1 MTIIHPPPDHSATG
15 HPGPLL
21 QVGPLDQADRTSGA
35 RALAKAR
42 GRQAASSGAGDDT
55 RARIVD
61 ATIDTLR
68 TEGIVGASARAIART
83 GGFNQALIY
92 YHFGSIDEVMV
103 AALAKM
109 GADRKARYQAALDDV
124 TTLPELAQ
132 LAATLHKEDTSAGNI
147 TVLTQI
153 LAGAAHDP
161 DLGPRVFE
169 QFEPWTAMV
178 DESIRKVLKD
188 SPFEEALPVED
199 LALAVSATFLGI
211 ELLTHLDPNP
221 DREDALFRSI
231 GLIAVL
237 VDAVLTSGVVPRAA
251 DELDEQH
258 AAAAKTTRS

>member
-1 MTIIHPPPDHSATG
+1 MTVIHPHPG
-15 HPGPLL
+15 HP
-21 QVGPLDQADRTSGA
+21 TSGVT
-35 RALAKAR
+35 ALAKAR
-42 GRQAASSGAGDDT
+42 GRQAANTGTSEET
-55 RARIVD
+55 RGRIVD
-61 ATIDTLR
+61 ATIETLR

-92 YHFGSIDEVMV
+92 YHFGSIDEVLV
-103 AALAKM
+103 ASLAKM
-109 GADRKARYQAALDDV
+109 GAERKARYESALDEV

-132 LAATLHKEDTSAGNI
+132 LAAELHKEDTAIGNI

-161 DLGPRVFE
+161 ELGPRVFQE
-169 QFEPWTAMV
+169 FEPWTAMV
-178 DESIRKVLKD
+178 DEAIRKVVKD
-188 SPFEEALPVED
+188 SPFEDSLPVED

-221 DREDALFRSI
+221 DREDSLFRSI

-251 DELDEQH
+251 DELD
-258 AAAAKTTRS
+258 AARAVVTQPNEREAT

>member
-1 MTIIHPPPDHSATG
+1 VP
-15 HPGPLL
+15 
-21 QVGPLDQADRTSGA
+21 R
-35 RALAKAR
+35 AR
-42 GRQAASSGAGDDT
+42 GRQASTTASGDET
-55 RARIVD
+55 RARIVE
-61 ATIDTLR
+61 ATIETLR
-68 TEGIVGASARAIART
+68 NEGIVGASARAIART
-83 GGFNQALIY
+83 GDFNQALIY
-92 YHFGSIDEVMV
+92 YHFGSLNEVLV
-103 AALAKM
+103 AAIAKM
-109 GADRKARYQAALDDV
+109 GADRKARYQDVLADV

-132 LAATLHKEDTSAGNI
+132 LAAVLHKEDTESGNI

-161 DLGPRVFE
+161 ELGPRVFE

-188 SPFEEALPVED
+188 SPFQDALPVED

-237 VDAVLTSGVVPRAA
+237 VDAVLTSGVVPRAG
-251 DELDEQH
+251 DELAH
-258 AAAAKTTRS
+258 AHDNPPPPPNL

>member
-1 MTIIHPPPDHSATG
+1 MTLLYPP
-15 HPGPLL
+15 PGPLAEPDPPKAGT
-21 QVGPLDQADRTSGA
+21 V
-35 RALAKAR
+35 AKAR
-42 GRQAASSGAGDDT
+42 GRQSSTSGTGDET

-61 ATIDTLR
+61 ATIETLR

-83 GGFNQALIY
+83 GDFNQALIF
-92 YHFGSIDEVMV
+92 YHFGSINEVLV
-103 AALAKM
+103 AAIAKM
-109 GADRKARYQAALDDV
+109 GADRKTRYRDVLDDV

-132 LAATLHKEDTSAGNI
+132 LAALLHKEDTDSGNI

-161 DLGPRVFE
+161 ELGPRVFE

-188 SPFEEALPVED
+188 SPFQDALPVED

-251 DELDEQH
+251 DELAHAHDEPPAPPH
-258 AAAAKTTRS
+258 

>member
-1 MTIIHPPPDHSATG
+1 
-15 HPGPLL
+15 
-21 QVGPLDQADRTSGA
+21 
-35 RALAKAR
+35 LAKAR
-42 GRQAASSGAGDDT
+42 GRQATNTGTSDET

-61 ATIDTLR
+61 ATIETLR
-68 TEGIVGASARAIART
+68 TEGIVGASARAIARA

-92 YHFGSIDEVMV
+92 YHFGSIDEVMI

-109 GADRKARYQAALDDV
+109 GAERKARYESALAEV

-132 LAATLHKEDTSAGNI
+132 LAAELHKEDTACGNI

-169 QFEPWTAMV
+169 QFEPWTSMV
-178 DESIRKVLKD
+178 DDAIRKVLKD
-188 SPFEEALPVED
+188 SPFEDALPVED

-211 ELLTHLDPNP
+211 ELLTHLDPNV

-251 DELDEQH
+251 DDLDP
-258 AAAAKTTRS
+258 A

>member
-1 MTIIHPPPDHSATG
+1 MTHYRPATG
-15 HPGPLL
+15 APIVP
-21 QVGPLDQADRTSGA
+21 QARS
-35 RALAKAR
+35 
-42 GRQAASSGAGDDT
+42 RQATKTGTSDET

-61 ATIDTLR
+61 ATIETLR

-92 YHFGSIDEVMV
+92 YHFGSIDDVMV

-109 GADRKARYQAALDDV
+109 GTERKARYTEALDKV
-124 TTLPELAQ
+124 TTLPELAV
-132 LAATLHKEDTSAGNI
+132 LAGELHKEDTQSGNI

-161 DLGPRVFE
+161 ELGPRVFE
-169 QFEPWTAMV
+169 EFAPWTDMV
-178 DESIRKVLKD
+178 DEAIRKVIAG

-211 ELLTHLDPNP
+211 ELLSHLDP
-221 DREDALFRSI
+221 DEEREDRLFRSI

-237 VDAVLTSGVVPRAA
+237 VDAVLTSGIVPRAA
-251 DELDEQH
+251 DELTDH
-258 AAAAKTTRS
+258 PAAPPSPSAVKPKKKSVAAAAHRAPTP